1 MVEYCPR
8 LRRSIDGSVATDV
21 TPEPYPNPARAWY
34 GVGVFALM
42 LLVLFGNA
50 GIISLLVDDIKRDLQ
65 LNDVK
70 ASLVIGFAASALYAV
85 LALPVAR
92 LVDTLSRRVILGIGL
107 LILGSS
113 SLATGLAATFG
124 TLFLARLL
132 GGVGAAGSGPAT
144 YSILA
149 DYFPPAKLPR
159 AVSVMNIGT
168 VYGAALAL
176 LIGATLLVALR
187 ATPTLTLPLVG
198 SVRSWQVIFIITAIP
213 DFVLALLMLTTVLE
227 PPRRG
232 RRPATALSA
241 GGQRAVPVRE
251 VFRFLWDGRAAFGPM
266 FGGLLVTSLAAG
278 VLSWT
283 PMFYVRTYG
292 WSPAHYGFLQ
302 GIIGLIAS
310 PLGLLTGGYLAEWY
324 ARRGRDDANLRVV
337 ALGATLHLPFSI
349 GMPLMPSPYLALTLG
364 AFNGF
369 LAFMGAGP
377 QNAAL
382 QVLVPNRMRGQVTAL
397 FLFIFSMVGLGF
409 SPTLVALLTN
419 YVFQDESLLRYSM
432 LTVSATLGPLGA
444 LIFWRGVRPYGEA
457 FARARAWH

>member
-1 MVEYCPR
+1 MARIVT
-8 LRRSIDGSVATDV
+8 TDV
-21 TPEPYPNPARAWY
+21 ASPEPYPDPRRAWY

-42 LLVLFGNA
+42 LLVLFGNS
-50 GIISLLVDDIKRDLQ
+50 GIIGLLVDDIKRDLQ
-65 LNDVK
+65 LSDVK
-70 ASLVIGFAASALYAV
+70 ASLIIGFAASSLHAV
-85 LALPVAR
+85 LALPVSR
-92 LVDTLSRRVILGIGL
+92 LVDTLSRR
-107 LILGSS
+107 LILGVGLIILGTS

-176 LIGATLLVALR
+176 LAGATLLVALR
-187 ATPTLTLPLVG
+187 ATPTLSLPLVG
-198 SVRSWQVIFIITAIP
+198 TVRSWQVIFMITAIP
-213 DFVLALLMLTTVLE
+213 DFLLALLMLTTVLE

-232 RRPATALSA
+232 RPAAAAAAAAGSTVRP
-241 GGQRAVPVRE
+241 VPVRE
-251 VFRFLWDGRAAFGPM
+251 VFRFLWDGRAHFGPM
-266 FGGLLVTSLAAG
+266 FGGLLITSLAAG
-278 VLSWT
+278 VLTWT

-292 WSPAHYGFLQ
+292 WTPAHYGFLQ
-302 GIIGLIAS
+302 GIIGLVAS
-310 PLGLLTGGYLAEWY
+310 PLGLLAGGYLAEWF

-364 AFNGF
+364 AINGF
-369 LAFMGAGP
+369 IAFMAAGP

-382 QVLVPNRMRGQVTAL
+382 QVLVPNPMRGQVTAL

-419 YVFQDESLLRYSM
+419 YVFQDESMLRYSM
-432 LTVSATLGPLGA
+432 LAISGTLGPLGA
-444 LIFWRGVRPYGEA
+444 LVFWLGVRPYGKA

>member
-1 MVEYCPR
+1 MHAMNTD
-8 LRRSIDGSVATDV
+8 SAAT
-21 TPEPYPNPARAWY
+21 EPYPDPRRAWY

-42 LLVLFGNA
+42 LLVLFGNS
-50 GIISLLVDDIKRDLQ
+50 GIIGLLVDDIKRDLG
-65 LNDVK
+65 LSDVE
-70 ASLVIGFAASALYAV
+70 ASLIIGFAASSLHAI
-85 LALPVAR
+85 LALPVSR
-92 LVDTLSRRVILGIGL
+92 LVDTVSRRLILGVGL
-107 LILGSS
+107 LILGAS

-132 GGVGAAGSGPAT
+132 GGIGAAGSGPAT

-159 AVSVMNIGT
+159 AVSFMNIGT
-168 VYGAALAL
+168 VYGGALAL
-176 LIGATLLVALR
+176 LIGATLLIALR
-187 ATPTLTLPLVG
+187 ATPTVTLPLVG
-198 SVRSWQVIFIITAIP
+198 AVRSWQVIFMITAVP
-213 DFVLALLMLTTVLE
+213 DFLLALLMLTTVLE

-232 RRPATALSA
+232 RLALARGATP
-241 GGQRAVPVRE
+241 RAVPVRE
-251 VFRFLWDGRAAFGPM
+251 VFRFLWDGRAHFGPM

-278 VLSWT
+278 VLTWT

-292 WSPAHYGFLQ
+292 WSPAQYGFLQ
-302 GIIGLIAS
+302 GMIGLVAS
-310 PLGLLTGGYLAEWY
+310 PLGLLAGGYLAEWF

-337 ALGATLHLPFSI
+337 ALAATLHLPFSI

-364 AFNGF
+364 ALNGF
-369 LAFMGAGP
+369 VGFMGAGP

-382 QVLVPNRMRGQVTAL
+382 QVLVPNAMRGQVTAL

-409 SPTLVALLTN
+409 SPTLVALLTH

-432 LTVSATLGPLGA
+432 LVISGTLGPLGA
-444 LIFWRGVRPYGEA
+444 VIYWLGVRPYGAA